1 MALDFDVQRCTRKC
15 AKTERN
21 LEPGEEFY
29 SVLRAVGGDVIRED
43 FCAEVWTGPPEKA
56 IGHWQSRMPD
66 PNERKVEWA
75 PNDVILH
82 YFEQIRGDA
91 SKAETCFVLTLLMV
105 RRRLMRL
112 EDTEEDGDGN
122 EVMVLYCPRTEK
134 EHRIKSQDPSPES
147 IARIQNELVN
157 LLFAKS
163 S

>member
-1 MALDFDVQRCTRKC
+1 MSLDFDVQRCTRKC

-21 LEPGEEFY
+21 FEPGEAFY

-43 FCAEVWTGPPEKA
+43 FCSEAWTGPPEKA
-56 IGHWQSRMPD
+56 LGWWQSKMPD
-66 PNERKVEWA
+66 PNERKMEWA

-82 YFEQIRGDA
+82 YFESIREDPA
-91 SKAETCFVLTLLMV
+91 KAETCFVLTLLMV

-112 EDTEEDGDGN
+112 EETESDKQGN
-122 EVMVLYCPRTEK
+122 EVMVLYCQRTEK
-134 EHRIKSQDPSPES
+134 EYRVRSQDPSPES
-147 IARIQNELVN
+147 VAEIQNELVN